1 MRNARFLPKLDRLF
15 WLIAVPVNVLLAAVT
30 VLMAIFE
37 PTALFIVIPVL
48 LLVNYFLV
56 SPLFGYVELRDG
68 ELFVKYGFFLKRSI
82 PYAKI
87 RSVKIERKW
96 YSDSM
101 LSLKNSMEH
110 VRIGYNRFDVTCVS
124 VKENEALAKA
134 VEERVKLLRG

>member
-87 RSVKIERKW
+87 RSLKIEKKW

-101 LSLKNSMEH
+101 LSLKSSMEH

-124 VKENEALAKA
+124 VKENEALVKA
-134 VEERVKLLRG
+134 VEERIAALR